1 MERLNKLTVFD
12 MCVDGSRD
20 GAKERFKDLIGP
32 MFKEFNSFYR
42 ALRTASVQ
50 PSDIDVITY
59 QQMGQML
66 QFTIHAT
73 NDPQDHGITVHIPI
87 TKGA

>member
-1 MERLNKLTVFD
+1 MERLNKLMVFD

-32 MFKEFNSFYR
+32 MFKEFNSFYS
-42 ALRTASVQ
+42 ALRNASVC

-59 QQMGQML
+59 KQLGQNVT
-66 QFTIHAT
+66 FSIHAT
-73 NDPQDHGITVHIPI
+73 NDPTDHGIIIHIPI